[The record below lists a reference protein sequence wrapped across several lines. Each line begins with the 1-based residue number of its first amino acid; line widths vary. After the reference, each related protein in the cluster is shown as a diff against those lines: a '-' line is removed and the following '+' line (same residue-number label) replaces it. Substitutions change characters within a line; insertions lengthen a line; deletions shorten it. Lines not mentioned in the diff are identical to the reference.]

1 MDGLTFL
8 VLLGALA
15 AVAAISIGAVP
26 AGGSSRKPDRRDLR
40 A

>member
-8 VLLGALA
+8 VVLGALA
-15 AVAAISIGAVP
+15 AVAAISIGAAP
-26 AGGSSRKPDRRDLR
+26 ASGASRKPDERDLR